1 MGSIWE
7 AFWGKFGDWF
17 VEFSKPALQ
26 AFDGPAKYEARAT
39 AAWALD
45 AILRL
50 LHPFMPFVT
59 EELWNHAGRPEAR
72 DQMLVRAAWPKYG
85 DEVVNSLAR
94 EEIEWVIRLIAEIRS
109 VRAEMNVPP
118 SAKIPML
125 LSGASAETLARL
137 DRQRH
142 LVTTL
147 ARISEVEEQSGDLP
161 SGSVQ
166 IVVDEA
172 TVILPLAN
180 VIDMESEQ
188 NRLINAVAKLDGQ
201 IGDMTKKLANKG
213 FTDKAPAE
221 VVAAQ
226 RKRLTEAE
234 QTRGKLQDGLSR
246 F

>member
-1 MGSIWE
+1 M
-7 AFWGKFGDWF
+7 
-17 VEFSKPALQ
+17 
-26 AFDGPAKYEARAT
+26 
-39 AAWALD
+39 
-45 AILRL
+45 
-50 LHPFMPFVT
+50 
-59 EELWNHAGRPEAR
+59 
-72 DQMLVRAAWPKYG
+72 
-85 DEVVNSLAR
+85 
-94 EEIEWVIRLIAEIRS
+94 IRLITEIRS
-109 VRAEMNVPP
+109 VRAELNVPP

-125 LSGASAETLARL
+125 LSGSSAETLVRL

-142 LVTTL
+142 LVNTL

-161 SGSVQ
+161 GGSVQ

-188 NRLINAVAKLDGQ
+188 NRLINAVVKLDGQ

-221 VVAAQ
+221 VVANQ
-226 RKRLTEAE
+226 RERLTEAD
-234 QTRGKLQDGLSR
+234 QTRGKLQDALAR